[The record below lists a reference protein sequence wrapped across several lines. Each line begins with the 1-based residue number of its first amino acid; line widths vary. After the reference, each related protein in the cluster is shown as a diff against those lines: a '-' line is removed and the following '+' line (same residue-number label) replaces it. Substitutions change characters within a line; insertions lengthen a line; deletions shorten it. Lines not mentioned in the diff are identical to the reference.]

1 MTAQNETS
9 AKNNDKDD
17 VRSTEFRPH
26 DPIDVTDQNTIFL
39 VLEELGI
46 AHMQHAWLSA
56 HSPEH
61 EDAEQV
67 ANQAK
72 EFFLDSCAILGGHVG
87 PDRVKPNDW
96 AGAALASHL
105 RAAVPELIEK
115 YAEKPAAAAD
125 DEEAIASVLAAYL
138 KSLDKLSAKQSEE
151 AAAGREFGPKHYID
165 VMAAWSGLFCGLK
178 DKLTL
183 DDAFWP

>member
-96 AGAALASHL
+96 AGAALANFLNVLHKAGFGGKTVSG
-105 RAAVPELIEK
+105 RAFRAPDGLYDPEKETL
-115 YAEKPAAAAD
+115 AAFIICGTP
-125 DEEAIASVLAAYL
+125 DEEARCAFAQL
-138 KSLDKLSAKQSEE
+138 
-151 AAAGREFGPKHYID
+151 RETSKTFFSR
-165 VMAAWSGLFCGLK
+165 W
-178 DKLTL
+178 
-183 DDAFWP
+183 